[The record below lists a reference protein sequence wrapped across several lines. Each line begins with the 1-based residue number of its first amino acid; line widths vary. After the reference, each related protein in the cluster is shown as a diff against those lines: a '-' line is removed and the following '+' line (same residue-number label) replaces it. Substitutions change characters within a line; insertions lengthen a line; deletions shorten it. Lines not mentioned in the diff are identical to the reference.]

1 MNFDYTDDQKAL
13 KDEARKFLA
22 DVAPLTVARGVLDDP
37 AQGHD
42 AALWARIGEQGWCGA
57 AIPEEYGGLGLGYVE
72 LCALAE
78 ELGRAVAPVP
88 FASSV
93 YLFAE
98 ALLVAGTEEQKAE
111 LLPLVSSGELIGT
124 LAITEGPGVLWGE
137 RPQDVVRG
145 WQVDRHQAAGDR
157 RHGGG
162 PGGGAGKFRR
172 GAALVPGRS
181 HRAGGDAR
189 ICLDARPDSRRSAD
203 HLRPGPGK
211 PLVSGD
217 GPDQLS
223 RIHDRAAILLAF
235 EALGGADRALEM
247 ARDYAL
253 ERYAFG
259 RPIGSYQ
266 AIKHKLADV
275 FVRNE
280 VARANAYYGAWAL
293 SSDAP
298 ELPLAAAAARVS
310 SSAAY
315 ALAAKENIQTHGG
328 IGFTWEADCHFFYR
342 RAKHLGLVIGAPRD
356 WKRRLADRLEQRLAA
371 EAQICLM
378 NFEDSPE
385 EAAYRAK
392 VRAWIEANRPDL
404 SHLSRPRKTATG
416 IRRTRKSRASGR
428 ASRPTRA
435 MPACRGQRSAAGQ
448 GAPRSRKR
456 SSTRKRRAPASSSP
470 IS

>member
-13 KDEARKFLA
+13 KDEARRFLA
-22 DVAPLTVARGVLDDP
+22 DVAPLTVARAVLDDP
-37 AQGHD
+37 ARGHD
-42 AALWARIGEQGWCGA
+42 AVLWARIGEQGWCGA

-98 ALLVAGTEEQKAE
+98 ALLVAGSEDQKAA
-111 LLPLVSSGELIGT
+111 LLPLISSGELIGT
-124 LAITEGPGVLWGE
+124 LAVTEGPGVLWGE
-137 RPQDVVRG
+137 RIKTQFENGALSGVKLPVTDGMAADCAVVLAG
-145 WQVDRHQAAGDR
+145 GDDGLCLYLVDLT
-157 RHGGG
+157 G
-162 PGGGAGKFRR
+162 PGVTREFVSTLDPTR
-172 GAALVPGRS
+172 GAA
-181 HRAGGDAR
+181 R
-189 ICLDARPDSRRSAD
+189 IVFDQAPAQ
-203 HLRPGPGK
+203 
-211 PLVSGD
+211 PLLPGD

-253 ERYAFG
+253 ERFAFG

-293 SSDAP
+293 SCDAP
-298 ELPLAAAAARVS
+298 ELALAAAAARVS

-315 ALAAKENIQTHGG
+315 YLAAKENIQTHGG

-342 RAKHLGLVIGAPRD
+342 RARHLSLIIGAPRV
-356 WKRRLADRLEQRLAA
+356 WKRHLADRLVARLAA
-371 EAQICLM
+371 E
-378 NFEDSPE
+378 
-385 EAAYRAK
+385 EAA
-392 VRAWIEANRPDL
+392 
-404 SHLSRPRKTATG
+404 
-416 IRRTRKSRASGR
+416 
-428 ASRPTRA
+428 
-435 MPACRGQRSAAGQ
+435 
-448 GAPRSRKR
+448 
-456 SSTRKRRAPASSSP
+456 
-470 IS
+470 

>member
-1 MNFDYTDDQKAL
+1 MNFESTDDQKAL
-13 KDEARKFLA
+13 KDEARRFLA

-37 AQGHD
+37 ARGHD

-57 AIPEEYGGLGLGYVE
+57 AIPEQYGGLGLGYVE

-98 ALLVAGTEEQKAE
+98 ALLVAGSESQKAE
-111 LLPLVSSGELIGT
+111 WLPKVASGELIGA
-124 LAITEGPGVLWGE
+124 LAVTEGPGVLWGE
-137 RPQDVVRG
+137 RIKTRFESGALSGVKLPVTDGMAADQTVVLANGDEGLRLYL
-145 WQVDRHQAAGDR
+145 VDLA
-157 RHGGG
+157 G
-162 PGGGAGKFRR
+162 PGVTREAVSTLDPTR
-172 GAALVPGRS
+172 GAA
-181 HRAGGDAR
+181 R
-189 ICLDARPDSRRSAD
+189 ITFANAPA
-203 HLRPGPGK
+203 K
-211 PLVSGD
+211 PLLPGD

-298 ELPLAAAAARVS
+298 ELALAAAAARVS

-315 ALAAKENIQTHGG
+315 YLAAKENIQTHGG

-342 RAKHLGLVIGAPRD
+342 RARHLSLIIGAPRD
-356 WKRRLADRLEQRLAA
+356 WKRRLADRLVARLAA
-371 EAQICLM
+371 E
-378 NFEDSPE
+378 
-385 EAAYRAK
+385 EAA
-392 VRAWIEANRPDL
+392 
-404 SHLSRPRKTATG
+404 
-416 IRRTRKSRASGR
+416 
-428 ASRPTRA
+428 
-435 MPACRGQRSAAGQ
+435 
-448 GAPRSRKR
+448 
-456 SSTRKRRAPASSSP
+456 
-470 IS
+470 